1 MALKELEK
9 IFGANAAT
17 YYGVL
22 LLITAYILEKRR
34 KEGGSIS
41 DTAPQKLV
49 DFAMVSIP
57 NMISS
62 QDTVE
67 LLQKYNWDINK
78 AINELERTL
87 RVLGVVDEKKESTLI
102 LKLAALYEKK
112 GQLNKALEV
121 CQKALQIFD
130 RIEDQRGVAT
140 AYHQSRIPLNH
151 REQNDGC
158 ETKFPLS

>member
-1 MALKELEK
+1 
-9 IFGANAAT
+9 
-17 YYGVL
+17 
-22 LLITAYILEKRR
+22 
-34 KEGGSIS
+34 
-41 DTAPQKLV
+41 
-49 DFAMVSIP
+49 MVSIP
-57 NMISS
+57 NIISS
-62 QDTVE
+62 RDTVE

-87 RVLGVVDEKKESTLI
+87 RVLGVVDEKKESSLI
-102 LKLAALYEKK
+102 FKLSVLYEEK
-112 GQLNKALEV
+112 GELNKALEV

-140 AYHQSRIPLNH
+140 AYHQSRILLNH

>member
-1 MALKELEK
+1 MN
-9 IFGANAAT
+9 I
-17 YYGVL
+17 
-22 LLITAYILEKRR
+22 
-34 KEGGSIS
+34 
-41 DTAPQKLV
+41 
-49 DFAMVSIP
+49 
-57 NMISS
+57 ISS

-87 RVLGVVDEKKESTLI
+87 RVLGELKRTLRVLGVVDEKKESTLT

-140 AYHQSRIPLNH
+140 AYHQSLIPLNH